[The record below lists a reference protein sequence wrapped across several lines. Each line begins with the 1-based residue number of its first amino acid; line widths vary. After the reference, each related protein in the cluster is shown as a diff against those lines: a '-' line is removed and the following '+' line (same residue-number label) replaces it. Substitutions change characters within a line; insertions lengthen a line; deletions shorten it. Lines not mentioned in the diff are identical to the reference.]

1 MAVTQRLTPTI
12 YDKLV
17 ADLEVSG
24 LRDMSDEAPEI
35 SREKFRY
42 YSVPRLERFNET
54 ALRAT
59 IRRDLAWLL
68 NTTNLEA
75 LVDLEAYP
83 RVAESVLNYGL
94 PDLAG
99 RSLNRRAVLERARE
113 IRRAIRLFEPR
124 LAREGLTVDAQDA
137 VDDDPHALTFIIQG
151 DITAAAAVMPVK
163 FRTETEPETLSVT
176 VRE

>member
-1 MAVTQRLTPTI
+1 MAVKQRLTPTL

-17 ADLEVSG
+17 ADLEISG

-68 NTTNLEA
+68 NTTNLES

-83 RVAESVLNYGL
+83 HVRDSVLNYGL
-94 PDLAG
+94 TDLAG
-99 RSLNRRAVLERARE
+99 RTLNRRAVLARARE
-113 IRRAIRLFEPR
+113 IRRAVRVFEPR
-124 LAREGLTVDAQDA
+124 LSREGLTVDPID
-137 VDDDPHALTFIIQG
+137 DDDPHALTFMIQG
-151 DITAAAAVMPVK
+151 DITSAAQTMPVK
-163 FRTETEPETLSVT
+163 FRTEVEAETATVN

>member
-17 ADLEVSG
+17 ADLDISG
-24 LRDMSDEAPEI
+24 MRDMSDESPEV

-94 PDLAG
+94 TDLAG
-99 RSLNRRAVLERARE
+99 RTLNRRAVLARARE

-124 LAREGLTVDAQDA
+124 LARDGLTVDP
-137 VDDDPHALTFIIQG
+137 VEEPDDPHALTFMIQG
-151 DITAAAAVMPVK
+151 DITAAAAIMPVK
-163 FRTETEPETLSVT
+163 FRTEVESETLSVT